1 MIRLSRISDY
11 GIVLMAHLAG
21 FEDGQPHNARE
32 IASAAGLPLPVVS
45 KILKGLAREGLLESH
60 RGAKGGYGLARSPHE
75 ITADEMIEALEG
87 PIGLTECTVHPG
99 ECAQESSC
107 GVREPW
113 QRINAVVNMYAD
125 IRDAKT
131 DQPFFRPRVNCSFHS
146 FRFLSVR
153 VVCRFGVVFLRST
166 CFFRLGVFAQCGSR
180 SYRPY
185 HF

>member
-21 FEDGQPHNARE
+21 LEDGHPHNARE

-45 KILKGLAREGLLESH
+45 KILKGLAREGLLVSH
-60 RGAKGGYGLARSPHE
+60 RGAKGGYSLARPPAE

-87 PIGLTECTVHPG
+87 PIGLTECAVHPG

-113 QRINAVVNMYAD
+113 QRINAVVRSALTNVTLAD
-125 IRDAKT
+125 LA
-131 DQPFFRPRVNCSFHS
+131 QPPQGACAGPGPDTLP
-146 FRFLSVR
+146 LSTM
-153 VVCRFGVVFLRST
+153 G
-166 CFFRLGVFAQCGSR
+166 AE
-180 SYRPY
+180 
-185 HF
+185 